1 MNSTKSK
8 ALGRLKTVASA
19 ADKSPMREM
28 YKRLESGAEI
38 LSLAFGEANFAPP
51 EELIRAAERA
61 LRGDKNLYT
70 STAGIPPIRQ
80 AVAEFAKKWWGA
92 NIDPDANILMTVGG
106 MEAIFLA
113 AQVVVEKGDK
123 VLLPDPGW
131 GVMRMVMQRQGAVVD
146 FYPLVEQDNYIID
159 SQAIID
165 RMDEKTKLVVVNTP
179 SNPTGAVL
187 SKKGFAALLEAADK
201 HGIFIL
207 SDEVYH
213 NYAYAGNHVSG
224 LSFDALDNLIF
235 INSFSKTFAV
245 TGWRLGYAVAHPQ
258 IIRQMSIVKESI
270 SLCSFSI
277 GQWAL
282 ADFLPISQ
290 NYLLDVKKLC
300 HENMQRMVARLQ
312 AIPGVQCTP
321 PAGGF
326 YVFPDLSR
334 IEPSCQKMFTRA
346 LDGGVAVVPGDFF
359 GTQGKGR
366 VRLGFAT
373 DYEAIAKALDR
384 LEAVLNSYN

>member
-1 MNSTKSK
+1 MNSTQSK
-8 ALGRLKTVASA
+8 ALGRLKKVASE

-28 YKRLESGAEI
+28 YKRLESGADI

-51 EELIRAAERA
+51 AELLQAAEKA

-70 STAGIPPIRQ
+70 STAGIPPIRR
-80 AVAEFAKKWWGA
+80 AIAGFAKKWWKA
-92 NIDPDANILMTVGG
+92 DVDPDANILMTVGG

-131 GVMRMVMQRQGAVVD
+131 GVMRTVMQRQGAVVD
-146 FYPLVEQDNYIID
+146 FYPLVEQDSYIID
-159 SQAIID
+159 PEAIID

-187 SKKGFAALLEAADK
+187 SQEGFAALLEAAAK
-201 HGIFIL
+201 RGIFIL

-213 NYAYAGNHVSG
+213 NYVYDGSHVSG

-282 ADFLPISQ
+282 ADFLPISET
-290 NYLLDVKKLC
+290 YLVNAQKLC
-300 HENMQRMVARLQ
+300 HDNMLKMVAWLQ
-312 AIPGVQCTP
+312 AIPGVECTP
-321 PAGGF
+321 PSGGF

-334 IEPSCQKMFTRA
+334 IEPSCQKLFMLA
-346 LDGGVAVVPGDFF
+346 LDGGVAIVPGDFF
-359 GTQGKGR
+359 GSQGQGR

-373 DYEAIAKALDR
+373 DYESMSKALDR
-384 LEAVLNSYN
+384 LEAVLA